1 MTTEHSGSG
10 DLSRSLE
17 LLWGRDE
24 RRTRG
29 PKPALTLDRIVT
41 AAVAVADA
49 EGLAAVSM
57 RRIAG
62 ELGVGAMSLYRYV
75 PGKAELLDLMLDK
88 VNGFD
93 REQAEDPALL
103 GWRGTLERV
112 ARGIWELYGRHP
124 WLVHVDQARPLLGPG
139 ALAGLEYA
147 LEGLDGL
154 PLADPERISLLV
166 VIDGYVTGT
175 ARSRVN
181 ADLAEQR
188 TGMSDEEFWT
198 AQAPILERVMATGAY
213 PKLAALGME
222 AFSTPWE
229 EVFEFGLRQLLDG
242 METFIERRRRER
254 EGAGGGAGNGNGS
267 GSGPGG
273 SGDGSRADDS
283 SADSSRADGGGPR

>member
-1 MTTEHSGSG
+1 MTTEHSGGG

-17 LLWGRDE
+17 LLWGEHE

-29 PKPALTLDRIVT
+29 PKPGLSLDRIVT
-41 AAVAVADA
+41 AAVTVADA
-49 EGLAAVSM
+49 EGLSAVSM

-93 REQAEDPALL
+93 REKAEDPARL
-103 GWRGTLERV
+103 GWRGTLEQV
-112 ARGIWELYGRHP
+112 ARGVWDLYGRHP

-154 PLADPERISLLV
+154 PLADAERMNLLV
-166 VIDGYVTGT
+166 VMDGYVTGT

-181 ADLAEQR
+181 AELAEQR
-188 TGMSDEEFWT
+188 TGMSDEEFWR

-213 PKLAALGME
+213 PKLAALSME
-222 AFSTPWE
+222 AFATPWE
-229 EVFEFGLRQLLDG
+229 EMFETGLRQLLDG
-242 METFIERRRRER
+242 MAAFIERRRRER
-254 EGAGGGAGNGNGS
+254 GQEQYGPGDGNGNGS
-267 GSGPGG
+267 GE
-273 SGDGSRADDS
+273 GDGHDRAE
-283 SADSSRADGGGPR
+283 

>member
-17 LLWGRDE
+17 LLWGADE

-29 PKPALTLDRIVT
+29 PKPALSLDRIVT

-93 REQAEDPALL
+93 REKAEDPALL
-103 GWRGTLERV
+103 GWRGTLEQV

-139 ALAGLEYA
+139 ALAGLEHA
-147 LEGLDGL
+147 LGGLDGL
-154 PLADPERISLLV
+154 PLEDPERVSLLV
-166 VIDGYVTGT
+166 VVDGYVTGT

-188 TGMSDEEFWT
+188 TGMSDEDFWR

-213 PKLAALGME
+213 PKLAALSME
-222 AFSTPWE
+222 AFNTPWE
-229 EVFEFGLRQLLDG
+229 EVFELGLRQLLDG
-242 METFIERRRRER
+242 MEAFIERRRRER
-254 EGAGGGAGNGNGS
+254 DRGPSPDRGRGREGAGDS
-267 GSGPGG
+267 GGG
-273 SGDGSRADDS
+273 SEDGPAGTAGR
-283 SADSSRADGGGPR
+283 